1 MVLELLRGGSPRPR
15 RGAATSLSRAL
26 TIRLSLL
33 GIVLFVAFI
42 AAVLAFTFVT
52 EDPGVL
58 RNDVTSRIIQQ
69 SVRLSGGSLQVEKTA
84 GLAQIEAAS
93 PRLWYLV
100 SDGRSVVEYAPALRP
115 GLPIDIRLDG
125 PTIAAQMRVG
135 GDNALAF
142 DVIEVED
149 SRVIV
154 ATGGGLPGWDLI
166 LGYFLRAIAGSALA
180 ISVVFGI
187 LVAAAIAMSVSY
199 ITARLRSAAQA
210 AARIDP
216 RAPRGL
222 LPTEETP
229 VELMPLTTALNSAL
243 DQIASNMEVQR
254 RFMNNVAH
262 ELRTPLAVMRS
273 HVDALADEPARL
285 RLATDLS
292 RLTTIVSSMLQL
304 ARLHATELPFEP
316 LQLNGLARAVLAD
329 LAPLIL
335 SHGVDVALE
344 EVGDRHATIIANEPT
359 VRAAL
364 ANLVDNAL
372 RHAQARS
379 TILVRVLD
387 GAVIE
392 VADDGVGI
400 AAAKRAQVLE
410 PFNRISASGTGA
422 GLGLTIVRDIMS
434 AHGGTIAVLGNDGGG
449 TTVRLTFPPGEAGLD

>member
-1 MVLELLRGGSPRPR
+1 M
-15 RGAATSLSRAL
+15 TSLSRAL
-26 TIRLSLL
+26 TVRLSLL
-33 GIVLFVAFI
+33 GLVLFIAFI
-42 AAVLAFTFVT
+42 AAVLAFTFIT

-58 RNDVTSRIIQQ
+58 RNDVTSRIVQQ
-69 SVRLSGGSLQVEKTA
+69 SVRPSADSNLRVEKTA
-84 GLAQIEAAS
+84 DLLRIEHAS

-100 SDGRSVVEYAPALRP
+100 SDGRSVVEYAPELRP

-135 GDNALAF
+135 GDDALAF
-142 DVIEVED
+142 DVMEID
-149 SRVIV
+149 GHRIIV

-166 LGYFLRAIAGSALA
+166 IGHFLRAIAGSALA
-180 ISVVFGI
+180 ISVIFGI

-199 ITARLRSAAQA
+199 ISARLRSAAEA

-243 DQIASNMEVQR
+243 DQIAGNMEVQR

-262 ELRTPLAVMRS
+262 ELRTPLTVMRS
-273 HVDALADEPARL
+273 HVDALTDEAARL
-285 RLATDLS
+285 QLATDLS

-304 ARLHATELPFEP
+304 ARLHTTELPFEP
-316 LQLNGLARAVLAD
+316 LQLNALARAALAD

-335 SHGVDVALE
+335 NHGVDVALE
-344 EVGDRHATIIANEPT
+344 EEGDRHATIVANEPT

-372 RHAQARS
+372 RHAQVRS
-379 TILVRVLD
+379 TILVRILD

-392 VADDGVGI
+392 VVDDGIGI
-400 AAAKRAQVLE
+400 AAAERTQVLE
-410 PFNRISASGTGA
+410 PFNRVSASTSGA
-422 GLGLTIVRDIMS
+422 GLGLTIVRDIMA
-434 AHGGTIAVLGNDGGG
+434 AHGGTITILGNDGGG
-449 TTVRLTFPPGEAGLD
+449 TTVRLVFPVEGTDGV

>member
-1 MVLELLRGGSPRPR
+1 M
-15 RGAATSLSRAL
+15 TSLSRAL
-26 TIRLSLL
+26 TVRLSLL
-33 GIVLFVAFI
+33 GVVLFIAFI
-42 AAVLAFTFVT
+42 AAVLAFTFIT

-58 RNDVTSRIIQQ
+58 RNDVTSRIVQQ
-69 SVRLSGGSLQVEKTA
+69 SVRPSADSNLRVEKTVD
-84 GLAQIEAAS
+84 LLRIEHAS

-100 SDGRSVVEYAPALRP
+100 SDGRSVVEYAPELRP

-135 GDNALAF
+135 GDDALAF
-142 DVIEVED
+142 DVMEID
-149 SRVIV
+149 GHRIIV

-166 LGYFLRAIAGSALA
+166 IGHFLRAIAGSALA
-180 ISVVFGI
+180 ISVIFGI
-187 LVAAAIAMSVSY
+187 LVAAAIATSVSY
-199 ITARLRSAAQA
+199 ISARLRSAAEA

-222 LPTEETP
+222 LPTAETP
-229 VELMPLTTALNSAL
+229 VELMPLTNALNSAL
-243 DQIASNMEVQR
+243 DQIAGNMEVQR

-262 ELRTPLAVMRS
+262 ELRTPLTVMRS
-273 HVDALADEPARL
+273 HVDALTDEAARL

-316 LQLNGLARAVLAD
+316 LQLNALARAALAD

-335 SHGVDVALE
+335 NHGMDVALE
-344 EVGDRHATIIANEPT
+344 EEGDRHATILANEPT

-372 RHAQARS
+372 RHAQVRS
-379 TILVRVLD
+379 TILVRILD

-392 VADDGVGI
+392 VVDDGIGI
-400 AAAKRAQVLE
+400 AAAERTQVLE
-410 PFNRISASGTGA
+410 PFNHVSASTSGA
-422 GLGLTIVRDIMS
+422 GLGLTIVRDIMA
-434 AHGGTIAVLGNDGGG
+434 AHGGTIAIRGNDSGG
-449 TTVRLTFPPGEAGLD
+449 TTVRLVFPVEGPDGV